1 MAKEKEPIIKTLATE
16 APAVV
21 DDAPFTHYTMIALD
35 EKGKEKGQEFD
46 VLKKT
51 FEMTFKG
58 RTAKPE
64 GTATKPKFK
73 VKKKY

>member
-1 MAKEKEPIIKTLATE
+1 MAKDKEPVIKTLATE
-16 APAVV
+16 APVV
-21 DDAPFTHYTMIALD
+21 VEDAPFTHYTMVALD

-51 FEMTFKG
+51 FEGTFKG

-64 GTATKPKFK
+64 GTATNPKFK
-73 VKKKY
+73 VKKKH